1 MSYEQQQI
9 QRLRQELQVR
19 LNKVP
24 DQVRNGSVQT
34 VQNWMRLR
42 EESAKTLKKKNVT
55 AAELMGAISRLE

>member
-9 QRLRQELQVR
+9 QRLRQELQAK

-24 DQVRNGSVQT
+24 DRVRNGSVQA

-42 EESAKTLKKKNVT
+42 EESAKTFKKKGVT